1 MTPFAACI
9 LAVLACLSDSLYEQ
23 SLSRLLERKF
33 AEEDTAYLLLDV
45 RTGRITAARWDAPE
59 KAIPLGSL
67 VKPFVALGYGATHG
81 FQYPAYVCA
90 GAASGCWLEHGHG
103 TVGIREAIAHSCNAY
118 FRRLAAGVREE
129 DLAAVMR
136 RFGIQGPREDVG
148 VDTVIG
154 MGDGWRISPVV
165 LARAYC
171 ELASRSLEP
180 GTKELLSGMALS
192 ALEGT
197 GRKAGASLRG
207 VSLLAKTGTAP
218 CDHARKKPGDGYALV
233 LFPAEQ
239 PRFALLVQKH
249 GSPGMEA
256 AAAAGRLL
264 RLILK
269 PNDSD

>member
-1 MTPFAACI
+1 MTLFAACI
-9 LAVLACLSDSLYEQ
+9 LAVFACPSDSLYEQ

-33 AEEDTAYLLLDV
+33 AEEDTAYLLLEV

-67 VKPFVALGYGATHG
+67 VKPFVALSYGATHG
-81 FQYPAYVCA
+81 FRYPAYGCT
-90 GAASGCWLEHGHG
+90 GTSSGCWLGRGHG

-118 FRRLAAGVREE
+118 FRRLAAGVRAE

-136 RFGIQGPREDVG
+136 RFGVQGPTEDVG
-148 VDTVIG
+148 VDTMIG
-154 MGDGWRISPVV
+154 MGDGWNISPVA

-171 ELASRSLEP
+171 ELASRSFEP
-180 GTKELLSGMALS
+180 GARELLSGMALS
-192 ALEGT
+192 AMEGT
-197 GRKAGASLRG
+197 GHKAGAALRG

-218 CDHARKKPGDGYALV
+218 CEHAHKKPGDGYVLV

-256 AAAAGRLL
+256 AAAAGRLV
-264 RLILK
+264 RLILQ
-269 PNDSD
+269 PNGSD

>member
-1 MTPFAACI
+1 MTLFAAFI
-9 LAVLACLSDSLYEQ
+9 LAVFACLPDSLYEQ
-23 SLSRLLERKF
+23 SLSRLLEQEF

-67 VKPFVALGYGATHG
+67 VKPFVALSYGATHG
-81 FQYPAYVCA
+81 FQYPAYGCA
-90 GAASGCWLEHGHG
+90 GAASGCWLDSGHG

-118 FRRLAAGVREE
+118 FRRLAANLRAG
-129 DLAAVMR
+129 DLEVVMR
-136 RFGIQGPREDVG
+136 RFGVQAPKEDVG
-148 VDTVIG
+148 VDTLIG
-154 MGDGWRISPVV
+154 MGAGWRISPAA

-180 GTKELLSGMALS
+180 GTRELLSGMALS

-197 GRKAGASLRG
+197 GRKAGAALRG

-218 CDHARKKPGDGYALV
+218 CDHARKKPGDGYVLV

-239 PRFALLVQKH
+239 PQLALLLQKH

-269 PNDSD
+269 RDQSD